1 MDKFGCPSKNEYFFS
16 RHHLFQ
22 LILLTVCIVPFG
34 QADWRGI
41 LQSVSK
47 RDYLRYIC
55 YLAEMGMAEIVNNSK
70 LAQKPIIGSMFIIDM
85 EGLSGKQMSYKPCEF
100 YFKTLEI

>member
-1 MDKFGCPSKNEYFFS
+1 M
-16 RHHLFQ
+16 
-22 LILLTVCIVPFG
+22 CIIPFG

-55 YLAEMGMAEIVNNSK
+55 YLAEIGLAEIKKNSK
-70 LAQKPIIGSMFIIDM
+70 LAKNPIIGSMFIIDM
-85 EGLSGKQMSYKPCEF
+85 EGLSSKQMTYKPCELF
-100 YFKTLEI
+100 LFET